1 MEKFGKLYS
10 EYYSLMYANKDYKKE
25 CEYVNDL
32 IKSINPYAKQVL
44 DLGCGTGNYTR
55 LLNDS
60 GYDVKGIDLS
70 AEMLEIARQKN
81 TDGCQIQYHH
91 MDIRDFKLADRFDV
105 VTALFHVMSYL
116 QNKDDIVAALSNI
129 KAHLKPNGL
138 FVFDF
143 WYAPAVLNDL
153 PSVRIKRVNDGLI
166 NVTRISEP
174 TLDVENNRVNV
185 NFDIFIEDMN
195 TQSIAKKTE
204 KHIMRYYFDSELE
217 SMCQQA
223 GFCILKKYEWMT
235 HNNPSVKSWYAIW
248 VIQV

>member
-10 EYYSLMYANKDYKKE
+10 EYYSLMYADKDYKKE
-25 CEYVNDL
+25 CEYVNGL
-32 IKSINPYAKQVL
+32 IKSINPHAKRIL

-55 LLNDS
+55 LLNFS

-70 AEMLEIARQKN
+70 IEMLEIAKQKN
-81 TDGCQIQYHH
+81 TDECQIQYHH
-91 MDIRDFKLADRFDV
+91 ADIRNFKLMDDFDV

-116 QNKDDIVAALSNI
+116 QNKDDIIATLSNI

-153 PSVRIKRVNDGLI
+153 PSVRIKRVNNGLI

-174 TLDVENNRVNV
+174 TLDVENNRVDV

-223 GFCILKKYEWMT
+223 GFRVLKKYEWLT
-235 HNNPSVKSWYAIW
+235 YNNPSVKSWYAIW